1 MLSLLRRYR
10 MPLHFQSLRS
20 SSSGNC
26 LVVKTENTTIV
37 IDCGLGS
44 IKATREILGQSI
56 ANPKYIDLVLISHLH
71 SDHISYYPLRV
82 LEDEGIKLKVHQNC
96 IEHLI
101 NKHLYGTGLKKL
113 KLEEYDT
120 KKFNVGDLVIEPFQI
135 PHHPD
140 YLTCGFVIY
149 HKDKKIVI
157 ATDFKDW
164 DGQIDYFA
172 DADFIFVESNHD
184 LELLERYFNPN
195 SLYHMPNP
203 KTAQLLC
210 TAVKKSKKI
219 PKCIMLGHLS
229 NQRNTPQ
236 IAIKEIKTA
245 FKKNG
250 IDNGLKLLTA
260 PPYECSEVIN
270 L

>member
-1 MLSLLRRYR
+1 

-26 LVVKTENTTIV
+26 LVVRTQKTTVV

-44 IKATREILGQSI
+44 IKATREILGKNI
-56 ANPKYIDLVLISHLH
+56 ANPKDIDLALISHLH
-71 SDHISYYPLRV
+71 SDHISHYPLRV
-82 LEDEGIKLKVHQNC
+82 LEDEGIKLKVHKNC
-96 IEHLI
+96 LEDLK
-101 NKHLYGTGLKKL
+101 NKYFRETSFTKL
-113 KLEEYDT
+113 KLEGYDT
-120 KKFNVGDLVIEPFQI
+120 KKFNVGDLVIEPFEI

-140 YLTCGFVIY
+140 FLTCGFAIY
-149 HKDKKIVI
+149 HNDKKIVI

-164 DGQIDYFA
+164 DGQLDYFA

-184 LELLERYFNPN
+184 LELLKRYFNPN

-210 TAVKKSKKI
+210 SVFQKSRKT
-219 PKCIMLGHLS
+219 PKTIMLGHLS
-229 NQRNTPQ
+229 TQRNTPP

-250 IDNGLKLLTA
+250 FDNGLKLLTA
-260 PPYECSEVIN
+260 PPFESSEV
-270 L
+270 LTF

>member
-1 MLSLLRRYR
+1 
-10 MPLHFQSLRS
+10 MPLNFQSLRS

-26 LVVKTENTTIV
+26 LVVKTENTIVV
-37 IDCGLGS
+37 IDCGLSS
-44 IKATREILGQSI
+44 IRATRKILAQSI

-82 LEDEGIKLKVHQNC
+82 LEDEGIKLKVHRDC
-96 IEHLI
+96 IENLN
-101 NKHLYGTGLKKL
+101 NKHLYGVGLKKL
-113 KLEEYDT
+113 KLGEYDT
-120 KKFNVGDLVIEPFQI
+120 KKFNVGDLEIEPFEV

-149 HKDKKIVI
+149 YKDKKIVI

-164 DGQIDYFA
+164 DGQLDYFA

-184 LELLERYFNPN
+184 LELLRKYFNPN
-195 SLYHMPNP
+195 SLYHLPNP
-203 KTAQLLC
+203 KTADLLC
-210 TAVKKSKKI
+210 HALKKSKKI
-219 PKCIMLGHLS
+219 PQVIMLGHLS
-229 NQRNTPQ
+229 EQRNTPQ

-250 IDNGLKLLTA
+250 IDNGLRILTA
-260 PPYECSEVIN
+260 PPDKCSEVIN